1 MIALKRALSLF
12 FCLFLV
18 ACAGDKSIAVTAPTE
33 TGPST
38 LTPSATYSPVPPY
51 TPGTIFTP
59 TEEVTRVVSI
69 YIYESGDQR
78 QISTGD
84 FSEVVLVST
93 PVIYSISRR
102 SDGSVMST
110 SETPWKSH
118 QVSEMQV
125 CFSLDTPCDLG
136 DRWIP
141 FELSP
146 NAGPFGEASIQ
157 KFKIEVDWVGPRT
170 LWVVTRFRDTNGN
183 PVVSISENYQ
193 TPQVNSQTSI
203 QITGVWDTATAIG
216 VQPPTVQTAIA
227 TTQIAYPVAGSVLIE
242 EDRCCMGGIAGEI
255 LEAHVS
261 FSATSGF
268 GKVGEMRVRTTG
280 ICFTENELTDT
291 AWEPFMPS
299 KTYPVYVAINWVG
312 FYASVQ
318 YRDERGNLSP
328 VFCDEISVEGHPPMP
343 TNIPAS

>member
-1 MIALKRALSLF
+1 MMALNRALPVL
-12 FCLFLV
+12 FCLSLV
-18 ACAGDKSIAVTAPTE
+18 ACAVGQSNAAMAPTE
-33 TGPST
+33 TGTST
-38 LTPSATYSPVPPY
+38 LTPSAIFSPVPSH
-51 TPGTIFTP
+51 TPGAIFTP

-93 PVIYSISRR
+93 PVIYSISRG
-102 SDGSVMST
+102 SDGSVLST
-110 SETPWKSH
+110 SETPWESH

-125 CFSLDTPCDLG
+125 CFSLDAPCDPG

-146 NAGPFGEASIQ
+146 DAGLFGEASIQ
-157 KFKIEVDWVGPRT
+157 KFKIQVDWVGPRT
-170 LWVVTRFRDTNGN
+170 LWVIARFRDTNGN
-183 PVVSISENYQ
+183 LVASIGEDSQ
-193 TPQVNSQTSI
+193 TPQVTSQASI
-203 QITGVWDTATAIG
+203 QITGVWDKATPIG

-227 TTQIAYPVAGSVLIE
+227 ATQIAYPVTGSVLIE
-242 EDRCCMGGIAGEI
+242 EGRCCMGGIAGEI

-268 GKVGEMRVRTTG
+268 GKVEEMRVRTGGT
-280 ICFTENELTDT
+280 CFTENELTDT
-291 AWEPFMPS
+291 AWEPFAPS

-318 YRDERGNLSP
+318 YRDERGNVSP
-328 VFCDEISVEGHPPMP
+328 VF
-343 TNIPAS
+343 